1 MKTTFLRVCA
11 TTLAALVMMVAFFV
25 APSAVR
31 AADDLNTLYQQGRA
45 AFYRGDQELA
55 LSLLTQVAAAAPNH
69 TDTQNMLRMLKA
81 NQKVNVSTLKKD
93 YGAVVLPK
101 LDMQDV
107 TLTEAIAGLR
117 VLSKNASAGKVMPN
131 IIVKG
136 SGLGEKRLS
145 LALANI
151 PLTEAIE
158 YIAQMTGGRATYEK
172 HAVVISEVAE
182 VRTASQEPK

>member
-1 MKTTFLRVCA
+1 MKTTFLRACA
-11 TTLAALVMMVAFFV
+11 TTSAAFVMMAAFFV
-25 APSAVR
+25 TPPAVR
-31 AADDLNTLYQQGRA
+31 AADDINTLYQQGRA

-81 NQKVNVSTLKKD
+81 NQKQNVSTLKKD
-93 YGAVVLPK
+93 YGGVMLQK

-107 TLTEAIAGLR
+107 TLTEALDGLR
-117 VLSKNASAGKVMPN
+117 VLSKNASAGKVTPN

-136 SGLGEKRLS
+136 AGLGEKKLS

-158 YIAQMTGGRATYEK
+158 YIAQLTGTQARYEK
-172 HAVVISEVAE
+172 HAVVLSAVAD
-182 VRTASQEPK
+182 VQTASQEPK

>member
-1 MKTTFLRVCA
+1 MKTSFLRACVNSS
-11 TTLAALVMMVAFFV
+11 AAFVMMAAFFV
-25 APSAVR
+25 TPSAVR
-31 AADDLNTLYQQGRA
+31 AADDINTLYQQGRA

-55 LSLLTQVAAAAPNH
+55 LALLTQVAAAAPNH

-107 TLTEAIAGLR
+107 TLTEAIDGLR
-117 VLSKNASAGKVMPN
+117 VLSKNASAGKVTPN

-136 SGLGEKRLS
+136 PSLGEKKLS

-172 HAVVISEVAE
+172 HAVVISEVAQAQ
-182 VRTASQEPK
+182 TASQDPK